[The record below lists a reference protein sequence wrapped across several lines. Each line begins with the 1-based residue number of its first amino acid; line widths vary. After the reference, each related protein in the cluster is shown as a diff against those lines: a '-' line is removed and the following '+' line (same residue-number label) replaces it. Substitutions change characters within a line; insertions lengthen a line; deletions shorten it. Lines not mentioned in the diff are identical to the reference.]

1 MRTILVIAAAA
12 ALVALMFLFG
22 RPSILTD
29 GIPKGIPEGIPIAKL
44 TDGMPHPE
52 VGLIVPLPG
61 RIPLPDSGRVI
72 GAGTYPPQ
80 PPWGAAAVVMVVIDG
95 AAADFVA
102 AYGRRLDTAGFSMR
116 RIANPPNLI
125 IDAPGSSYEADE
137 REGGHVAYVTMRST
151 RDVRVAQLTFWD
163 VPAPHL

>member
-1 MRTILVIAAAA
+1 MRTLLVIAAAA
-12 ALVALMFLFG
+12 ALVALVLLFG
-22 RPSILTD
+22 RSAILPD

-61 RIPLPDSGRVI
+61 WIPLPGSGRVI

-102 AYGRRLDTAGFSMR
+102 AYGKRLDSAGFSIR
-116 RIANPPNLI
+116 RIPNPPNLI
-125 IDAPGSSYEADE
+125 IDAPDSSYEADE

-151 RDVRVAQLTFWD
+151 REVRVAQLTFWD
-163 VPAPHL
+163 PPAPRL